1 MNTTQNCD
9 KLSQFCRRVTLL
21 SESINKGNY
30 IMRNGR
36 FGEDG
41 ESGGNG
47 KSGRDRGPE
56 GMGTYRET
64 SRC

>member
-9 KLSQFCRRVTLL
+9 KLSQFYRRVTLL

-36 FGEDG
+36 SEEDG

-47 KSGRDRGPE
+47 ESGRDRGAE

-64 SRC
+64 LRC

>member
-36 FGEDG
+36 SEEDG
-41 ESGGNG
+41 E
-47 KSGRDRGPE
+47 SGRDRGPE
-56 GMGTYRET
+56 GIGTYRET
-64 SRC
+64 LRCL

>member
-30 IMRNGR
+30 IMRTKRTENP
-36 FGEDG
+36 E
-41 ESGGNG
+41 ETEN
-47 KSGRDRGPE
+47 PE
-56 GMGTYRET
+56 GTEGQKG
-64 SRC
+64 